1 MNVNFKTVTSC
12 NPNINLMLIFK
23 KITNSAKLLSEK
35 SAEKVSESAE
45 KSAENKADGLSKRQK
60 QILEYMEKEVLYSTE
75 EIANA
80 IGLKGPRTRQLLN
93 ELVEIGVVD
102 CTAATKNRRYVKR

>member
-1 MNVNFKTVTSC
+1 MNVYFKSVTGC

-23 KITNSAKLLSEK
+23 EIAIEEVSR
-35 SAEKVSESAE
+35 KVSESAE
-45 KSAENKADGLSKRQK
+45 KSAENNADGLSKRQK
-60 QILEYMEKEVLYSTE
+60 QILEYMEKEVLYSTK

>member
-1 MNVNFKTVTSC
+1 MNVYFKTVTSC

-45 KSAENKADGLSKRQK
+45 KSAENKTD
-60 QILEYMEKEVLYSTE
+60 
-75 EIANA
+75 
-80 IGLKGPRTRQLLN
+80 
-93 ELVEIGVVD
+93 
-102 CTAATKNRRYVKR
+102 

>member
-1 MNVNFKTVTSC
+1 MSVSKKVTSC

-45 KSAENKADGLSKRQK
+45 KSAENKTD
-60 QILEYMEKEVLYSTE
+60 
-75 EIANA
+75 
-80 IGLKGPRTRQLLN
+80 
-93 ELVEIGVVD
+93 
-102 CTAATKNRRYVKR
+102 